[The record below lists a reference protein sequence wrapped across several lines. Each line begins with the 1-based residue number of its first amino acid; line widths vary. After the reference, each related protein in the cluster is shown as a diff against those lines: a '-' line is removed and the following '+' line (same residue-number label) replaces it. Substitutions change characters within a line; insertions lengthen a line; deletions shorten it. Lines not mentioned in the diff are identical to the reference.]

1 VFWVGSGY
9 VRLLLLP
16 VQSSESQD
24 KGRSPVFTA
33 KTRHLDL
40 VY

>member
-1 VFWVGSGY
+1 VLWVGSGY

-16 VQSSESQD
+16 IQSSESQH
-24 KGRSPVFTA
+24 KGRSLVFTA
-33 KTRHLDL
+33 KNRHLDL